1 MWVLQTQ
8 WDDFLTE
15 LGKPTL
21 RGLVGNFYSLK
32 TEKFPAGGWH
42 QVIG

>member
-8 WDDFLTE
+8 QADFLTE
-15 LGKPTL
+15 LRKPTL
-21 RGLVGNFYSLK
+21 HGLVGDFYSLK

>member
-8 WDDFLTE
+8 RADFLTE

-21 RGLVGNFYSLK
+21 HGFVGNFYSLK